1 MKIYNKKSILLLIP
15 LFFISFQKP
24 LESLEVKAMSDNE
37 RLIFQKEVRDYL
49 LSNPEIILE
58 SIDLLKKR
66 QARIEEE
73 SDQELVINNSDLI
86 LDDGYSYVGGAK
98 DAQLTIVEFLDYQC
112 GYCRQAHKDI
122 KAILLNNSDLRYI
135 IKEFPILGVKS
146 LLSAK
151 AASVILKQ
159 EGNGVYEKF
168 SDKLMTYTGD
178 ISSSI
183 LQKIAKSVGSRVN
196 NLETAIQTKE
206 INNQITKTN
215 ELARILK
222 IQGTPTFIIGTQMIR
237 GYIARDQL
245 QQLIDKARQD
255 L

>member
-15 LFFISFQKP
+15 LLFISFQKP
-24 LESLEVKAMSDNE
+24 LAGLEVKSMSDNE
-37 RLIFQKEVRDYL
+37 RLIFRKEVRDYL

-73 SDQELVINNSDLI
+73 SDQELVINNFDLI
-86 LDDGYSYVGGAK
+86 LNDGYSYVGGAK

-122 KAILLNNSDLRYI
+122 KAILLDNNDLRYI
-135 IKEFPILGVKS
+135 IKEFPILGAKS

-159 EGNGVYEKF
+159 EGNRVYEKF
-168 SDKLMTYTGD
+168 SDKLMTHTGD
-178 ISSSI
+178 INSSI
-183 LQKIAKSVGSRVN
+183 LKKIAKSVGSKVT

-206 INNQITKTN
+206 INSQIKKTN

-245 QQLIDKARQD
+245 QQLIDKARKD